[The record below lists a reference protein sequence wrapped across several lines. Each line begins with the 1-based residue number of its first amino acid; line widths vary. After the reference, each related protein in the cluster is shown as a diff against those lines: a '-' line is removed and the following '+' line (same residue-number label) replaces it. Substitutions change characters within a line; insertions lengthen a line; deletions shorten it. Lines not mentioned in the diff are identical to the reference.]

1 MDISVYA
8 DWQGLNGPMMMGILN
23 VTRTKE
29 HGVFSFE
36 YNKEWLKLGRA
47 QDLDPDL
54 QHYGGPQY
62 WGNDKPNFGT
72 FMDSSPDRWGKE
84 LMRRREAILARQQE
98 RKPRALFEEDYLLGV
113 YDLHRMGGLRFK
125 IAGNNNFQHDD
136 RGMAAPPWASL
147 RELEHASQEF
157 ENDLLQDQQALQ
169 WINMLIAPGASLGGA
184 RPKASIT
191 DEQGHLWIAKFPS
204 IKDTTNVGAWEM
216 LVADLALENHI
227 TVAKGIVKK
236 FSNKY
241 NTFLSKRFDRT
252 ADGTRIHFAS
262 AMALLDRTDGTD
274 ATTGVSY
281 LDLVQFIMEKG
292 AMPNADLEQLWRRI
306 VFSIAVKNTDD
317 HLRNHGFLLTD
328 AGWRLSPAYDIN
340 PTHFGTGLS
349 LNISEDDN
357 SLDFELALSVVPYF
371 RLSKSKAE
379 DIITQIKKTVCKWPA
394 LADKYQISH
403 QEQAQMSQAFE
414 LVMG

>member
-1 MDISVYA
+1 MDIFVYA
-8 DWQGLNGPMMMGILN
+8 DWQGLNGPMMMGTLN
-23 VTRTKE
+23 VTRTKG

-36 YNKEWLKLGRA
+36 YNKEWIKQGKA

-62 WGNDKPNFGT
+62 LGTAKPNFGV

-98 RKPRALFEEDYLLGV
+98 RKPRVLFEEDYLLGV

-125 IAGNNNFQHDD
+125 IAGNENFQHDD
-136 RGMAAPPWASL
+136 MGMAAPPWTSL

-157 ENDLLQDQQALQ
+157 ENDLLQDQQALH

-216 LVADLALENHI
+216 LAADLALENNIH
-227 TVAKGIVKK
+227 VAHGIVKK
-236 FSNKY
+236 FNSKY

-252 ADGTRIHFAS
+252 ADGQRIHFAS
-262 AMALLDRTDGTD
+262 AMTLLGRTDGAD
-274 ATTGVSY
+274 ATSGASY
-281 LDLVQFIMEKG
+281 MDLVQFIMEKG
-292 AMPNADLEQLWRRI
+292 AMPNTDLEQLWRRI
-306 VFSIAVKNTDD
+306 VFSIAIKNTDD
-317 HLRNHGFLLTD
+317 HLRNHGFLFTD
-328 AGWRLSPAYDIN
+328 AGWQLSPAYDIN
-340 PTHFGTGLS
+340 PTYFGTGLS

-357 SLDFELALSVVPYF
+357 SLDFELALSVAEYF

-379 DIITQIKKTVCKWPA
+379 DIIMQIKKTVSKWHT
-394 LADKYQISH
+394 LADKYQIPH
-403 QEQAQMSQAFE
+403 QEQEQMSPAFE
-414 LVMG
+414 LAME

>member
-8 DWQGLNGPMMMGILN
+8 DWQGLNGPVMMGTLN
-23 VTRTKE
+23 VTRTRG

-36 YNKEWLKLGRA
+36 YDKEWIKQGKA

-54 QHYGGPQY
+54 RHYGGPQY
-62 WGNDKPNFGT
+62 LGKDKPNFGM

-98 RKPRALFEEDYLLGV
+98 RKPKTLFEEDYLLGV

-125 IAGNNNFQHDD
+125 IADKENFQHDD
-136 RGMAAPPWASL
+136 RGMAAPPWTSL

-204 IKDTTNVGAWEM
+204 IKDTTNVAAWEM
-216 LVADLALENHI
+216 LVADLALENSIH
-227 TVAKGIVKK
+227 VAQSVVRK
-236 FSNKY
+236 FNNKY
-241 NTFLSKRFDRT
+241 HTFLSKRFDRT

-262 AMALLDRTDGTD
+262 AMTLSGRTDGAD
-274 ATTGVSY
+274 ATTGASY
-281 LDLVQFIMEKG
+281 IDLVELIMEKG
-292 AMPNADLEQLWRRI
+292 ATPGADLEQLWRRI
-306 VFSIAVKNTDD
+306 VFSIAIKNTDD

-328 AGWRLSPAYDIN
+328 AGWKLSPAYDIN
-340 PTHFGTGLS
+340 PTYFGTGLS

-357 SLDFELALSVVPYF
+357 SLDFELALSVAPYF
-371 RLSKSKAE
+371 RLSNSKAK
-379 DIITQIKKTVCKWPA
+379 DIIAQIKKTVRKWPA
-394 LADKYQISH
+394 LADKYQISRPE
-403 QEQAQMSQAFE
+403 QEQMSPAFE
-414 LVMG
+414 LAMV